1 MALYNHGFTVGLG
14 FSMHLVFH
22 TVLITH
28 TALACTCLVPSAK
41 LTVAH
46 EGFKLLLL
54 SCIVPLWPHHSP
66 LLVGTVLGL
75 MCAAA
80 AAVSESMAV
89 NFWCLDGSFSKAAR
103 FCSVTC
109 LAPCFFPS
117 FFFIRVSLLLP
128 GCPLCPCSLASS
140 WALTKEG
147 RGKCGPNGQTIRKI
161 QRRIQ
166 AGCRSCHPPYL
177 LLLLLLWQR
186 EIYLDTI
193 NITSSISW
201 QSWKWSPAFSV
212 IGFLVG
218 I

>member
-75 MCAAA
+75 TCAAS
-80 AAVSESMAV
+80 AAVTESMAV

-117 FFFIRVSLLLP
+117 FFFICVSLLLP

-147 RGKCGPNGQTIRKI
+147 RGKCGPNVETHKKNT
-161 QRRIQ
+161 
-166 AGCRSCHPPYL
+166 ALH
-177 LLLLLLWQR
+177 
-186 EIYLDTI
+186 
-193 NITSSISW
+193 TSWLPVLSS
-201 QSWKWSPAFSV
+201 SLFNSPASA
-212 IGFLVG
+212 LAERYT
-218 I
+218 